1 MARDP
6 LPVLLRLRRLAVD
19 EARRDVAACLNAE
32 AAAARAR
39 SGAETAIAREIAAA
53 ALPAGN
59 DPARRAFAAW
69 LPAALLRRDGARAE
83 SGQAEAR
90 TRQAQ
95 AVLASAETALRAV
108 EDRLALHDVER
119 RAGEARTEQQHLDE
133 VAGRRA
139 RDRMR
144 RSL

>member
-1 MARDP
+1 
-6 LPVLLRLRRLAVD
+6 
-19 EARRDVAACLNAE
+19 
-32 AAAARAR
+32 
-39 SGAETAIAREIAAA
+39 
-53 ALPAGN
+53 
-59 DPARRAFAAW
+59 
-69 LPAALLRRDGARAE
+69 
-83 SGQAEAR
+83 
-90 TRQAQ
+90 
-95 AVLASAETALRAV
+95 VLASAETALRAV